1 VTHGGSEGLG
11 EGKSGRVAASAVP
24 HFLQNLAPGLAR
36 VLQVGQ
42 TSSSFAPHP
51 SQNDASGGL
60 SLLHFEQNIDYAL
73 LQVLVQGLTGNRTL
87 NHLRAFSYVHLLAA
101 RRNSFPALFADL
113 KGSMDLMENLDPEDA
128 RAIVDPALR
137 RPVRP
142 QPAPA
147 FREGFLAS
155 QV

>member
-1 VTHGGSEGLG
+1 MATTTHEFTRGIDYSAIVATSERVAWTVDQVFHDRRFDTPKALSQTHG
-11 EGKSGRVAASAVP
+11 SAP
-24 HFLQNLAPGLAR
+24 STLAFLNEP
-36 VLQVGQ
+36 
-42 TSSSFAPHP
+42 
-51 SQNDASGGL
+51 
-60 SLLHFEQNIDYAL
+60 EQ
-73 LQVLVQGLTGNRTL
+73 RTL